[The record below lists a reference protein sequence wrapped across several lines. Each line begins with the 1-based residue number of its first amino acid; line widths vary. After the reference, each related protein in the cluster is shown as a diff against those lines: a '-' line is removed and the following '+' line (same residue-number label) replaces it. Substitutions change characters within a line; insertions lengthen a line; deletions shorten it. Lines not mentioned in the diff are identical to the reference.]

1 MPGPV
6 ICQSN
11 VFSKDDCALAEKA
24 KSVSKN
30 AVNVFNGKVLNFDC
44 KDLEGF

>member
-11 VFSKDDCALAEKA
+11 VFSKDDCALADKA
-24 KSVSKN
+24 KRVSKN
-30 AVNVFNGKVLNFDC
+30 AVNVFNGEVLIFDC
-44 KDLEGF
+44 KDLGF

>member
-11 VFSKDDCALAEKA
+11 VFSKADCAFVMNEA
-24 KSVSKN
+24 SNSMIDI
-30 AVNVFNGKVLNFDC
+30 NVFN
-44 KDLEGF
+44 